1 MEVVFAALLA
11 ALLCLGSAMHVF
23 SSISIL
29 DAMATTQRV
38 KGRRMRVKLSSHQL
52 EVHFL
57 LTYVLKLPATMSST
71 ATAQDV
77 PLTDAVAPVSFSFS
91 MLDMVILYDAVSYIF
106 MCRNKQFIVNISAER
121 LRGEGGLVDTFHK
134 FMEDDLNDPD
144 VYVDFETW
152 VIDAV
157 YEDIQRL
164 APAPDPTSRVPTTL
178 LEYYGAEKFA
188 LELVNSNG
196 VLAAIEHPYD
206 PRLHG
211 DISPRVTIV
220 DTETCDSSTAAPP
233 PADPAT
239 HPHPEERDA
248 SPPRGH
254 GSQATVCRSVLP
266 AVPSLPASRLARAT
280 GLESLEERM
289 CAVPQHVRDVET
301 GREYFFKA
309 ANDERGFRR
318 EVQVLARIGALAK
331 QGVAPLR
338 TSRMAGLVH
347 WDGRED
353 VVMGML
359 LERIDGPT
367 LFDAAQRASA
377 ADKSKWVDQID
388 ETVGE
393 LHWHGLVW
401 GDVKPDNVMIAPSG
415 DAVVID
421 FGGGGTLQYIDLQL
435 HETREGDVQ
444 GTGKMRA
451 RLLGGEGDL

>member
-1 MEVVFAALLA
+1 M
-11 ALLCLGSAMHVF
+11 
-23 SSISIL
+23 
-29 DAMATTQRV
+29 
-38 KGRRMRVKLSSHQL
+38 
-52 EVHFL
+52 
-57 LTYVLKLPATMSST
+57 
-71 ATAQDV
+71 
-77 PLTDAVAPVSFSFS
+77 
-91 MLDMVILYDAVSYIF
+91 
-106 MCRNKQFIVNISAER
+106 
-121 LRGEGGLVDTFHK
+121 
-134 FMEDDLNDPD
+134 
-144 VYVDFETW
+144 
-152 VIDAV
+152 
-157 YEDIQRL
+157 
-164 APAPDPTSRVPTTL
+164 
-178 LEYYGAEKFA
+178 
-188 LELVNSNG
+188 
-196 VLAAIEHPYD
+196 
-206 PRLHG
+206 
-211 DISPRVTIV
+211 
-220 DTETCDSSTAAPP
+220 
-233 PADPAT
+233 
-239 HPHPEERDA
+239 
-248 SPPRGH
+248 
-254 GSQATVCRSVLP
+254 
-266 AVPSLPASRLARAT
+266 
-280 GLESLEERM
+280 
-289 CAVPQHVRDVET
+289 PQHVRDVET

-338 TSRMAGLVH
+338 TSRMAGLVL

-393 LHWHGLVW
+393 LHRHGLVW

>member
-1 MEVVFAALLA
+1 
-11 ALLCLGSAMHVF
+11 
-23 SSISIL
+23 
-29 DAMATTQRV
+29 
-38 KGRRMRVKLSSHQL
+38 
-52 EVHFL
+52 
-57 LTYVLKLPATMSST
+57 MSSS

-77 PLTDAVAPVSFSFS
+77 PPVSFSFS
-91 MLDMVILYDAVSYIF
+91 MLDMVVLYDAVSYIF
-106 MCRNKQFIVNISAER
+106 MCRNKKFIVNISTER
-121 LRGEGGLVDTFHK
+121 LRGEGGLADTFYRFK
-134 FMEDDLNDPD
+134 EDDLNDPD
-144 VYVDFETW
+144 VYFDFETW

-188 LELVNSNG
+188 LELVNRNG

-220 DTETCDSSTAAPP
+220 DTQTCDSSTAALP
-233 PADPAT
+233 PADPLEAT
-239 HPHPEERDA
+239 
-248 SPPRGH
+248 
-254 GSQATVCRSVLP
+254 ATRQPCADPS
-266 AVPSLPASRLARAT
+266 SLPFPPSPHLDWRERPVSSR
-280 GLESLEERM
+280 SKRM

-318 EVQVLARIGALAK
+318 EVQVLARIGALADE
-331 QGVAPLR
+331 QGVALR

-347 WDGRED
+347 WDGGRED

-367 LFDAAQRASA
+367 LLDAARRASA
-377 ADKSKWVDQID
+377 ADKSRWMDQID

-393 LHWHGLVW
+393 LHRHGLVW

-421 FGGGGTLQYIDLQL
+421 FGGGGTLQYVDLQL

-444 GTGKMRA
+444 GTGKMRS
-451 RLLGGEGDL
+451 RLLGGEGGL